1 MVVRRASTG
10 TQLRMRETR
19 DVVCEH
25 ALTFGGGVLFHSS
38 EGRASLLPSGDT
50 AGADC
55 RLAARPAS
63 HVALPDMAQM
73 EMHSSGGA
81 STVDKV
87 GARCTHGVPLPCS
100 CLPEKVA
107 QT

>member
-1 MVVRRASTG
+1 
-10 TQLRMRETR
+10 MRETR
-19 DVVCEH
+19 DAVCED
-25 ALTFGGGVLFHSS
+25 ALTFGGGVLFHSTS
-38 EGRASLLPSGDT
+38 SSLLPSGDT

-87 GARCTHGVPLPCS
+87 GARCTHGSATLPCH
-100 CLPEKVA
+100 LQLLGHRLATGVNGQWHK
-107 QT
+107 